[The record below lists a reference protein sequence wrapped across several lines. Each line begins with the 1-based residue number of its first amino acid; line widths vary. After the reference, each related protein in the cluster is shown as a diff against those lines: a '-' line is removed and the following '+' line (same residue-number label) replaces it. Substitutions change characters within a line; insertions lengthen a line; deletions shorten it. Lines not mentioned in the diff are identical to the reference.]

1 MELAVTIE
9 GIRRY
14 AIHGQPYAV
23 IFYSDGVDRDTIRQA
38 QLSEDALPAGLQV
51 GDVVTLTMIGSIV
64 VGMTKQRAEGD

>member
-1 MELAVTIE
+1 MELTVTIE

-23 IFYSDGVDRDTIRQA
+23 VYYSDGVDRDAIRQA
-38 QLSEDALPAGLQV
+38 QLSDDALPPGLQV

-64 VGMTKQRAEGD
+64 VGMTKQRAEGS